1 MSFRHLAIAL
11 LLVTLVSTQLSA
23 EERRPNIIFILADD
37 LGPGHLGCY
46 GQKQIETPH
55 IDRLAKEGLRFTQ
68 AYAGCTVCAPSR
80 SVLLTGLHTG
90 HCPVRNNGGQ
100 YVMRD
105 EDVTIAEILKSAG
118 YATGCYGKWGQGDHG
133 SPGEAIKQGFDE
145 HFGYLH
151 QTHAHFYY
159 PEYLWKND
167 HKFPLEGNVGGKHGQ
182 YAHDVIMQRAED
194 FIRRNQAKPFFL
206 YLTPTIPHVELAVP
220 EDSLDKYRGKFPKQ
234 LIDDP
239 RPGYIDAEDGY
250 ATYAAMISRLDD
262 GVGRIMELLKKLKLD
277 ENTIVFFSSDNGAQ
291 GSGAWQTLI
300 TQFDGTGGLRGSKGD
315 MYEGGIRTPLLVR
328 WPGKVKAGD
337 VTELA
342 AYFPDVLPTLAEVAH
357 AEIPAR
363 LKIDGLSIVPELLG
377 EKAAGRAQ
385 PRHEFLYWELPVG
398 NKGDLQQAVRMGN
411 WKAVRRK
418 SALPLELYD
427 LAADPK
433 ETKDLAAEQ
442 PAVVDKIEEFLKT
455 CRVPDRPPIPVELPP
470 GKKYE

>member
-1 MSFRHLAIAL
+1 M
-11 LLVTLVSTQLSA
+11 TLRILPAAVFAAFASSLSA
-23 EERRPNIIFILADD
+23 ADVRPPNIIFILADD
-37 LGPGHLGCY
+37 LGHGHLGCY

-80 SVLLTGLHTG
+80 SVLLTGKHTG

-100 YVMRD
+100 FIMRD
-105 EDVTIAEILKSAG
+105 EDVTVAEILKSAG

-133 SPGEAIKQGFDE
+133 SQGEAIKQGFNE

-151 QTHAHFYY
+151 QVHAHFYY
-159 PEYLWKND
+159 PEFLWEND
-167 HKFPLEGNVGGKHGQ
+167 HKLPLQGNADGKHGE

-194 FIRRNQAKPFFL
+194 FIRRNQAGPFFL

-220 EDSLDKYRGKFPKQ
+220 EDSLAKYRGKFPKQ
-234 LIDDP
+234 LVDDP

-262 GVGRIMELLKKLKLD
+262 GVGRIMALLKELKID
-277 ENTIVFFSSDNGAQ
+277 DNTIVFFSSDNGAQ

-300 TQFDGTGGLRGSKGD
+300 TFFDGTGGLRGSKGD
-315 MYEGGIRTPLLVR
+315 MYEGGIRTPLIAR
-328 WPGKVKAGD
+328 WPGKIAPGK
-337 VTELA
+337 VTDLPT
-342 AYFPDVLPTLAEVAH
+342 YFADVLPTLAELAG
-357 AEIPAR
+357 AKTPAG

-377 EKAAGRAQ
+377 PKVAGREQ

-398 NKGDLQQAVRMGN
+398 KEGDLQRAVRMGN

-418 SALPLELYD
+418 NSLPLELYD
-427 LAADPK
+427 LATDGKEIKDVAADHK
-433 ETKDLAAEQ
+433 E
-442 PAVVDKIEEFLKT
+442 VVAKIEAYLKT
-455 CRVPDRPPIPVELPP
+455 CRIPDRPPIPENLPP
-470 GKKYE
+470 GKKYQ